1 MFEVPDP
8 TPPDSPPEERDVR
21 LLRELTL
28 DGFLSFARA
37 SSPIA
42 LAPLNLLIG
51 PNGAGKSNFIEALAL
66 LAATRGDIER
76 VIRRGGG
83 VREWLHKG
91 PQGRAARG
99 RPNAEPSDFASIR
112 ALVGANDFMW
122 DPIRYAL
129 EFEAVGA
136 RFHVTEERVWVE
148 ADQALPEGGLLFG
161 THDGRLAIRTA
172 GELHSIRADSVDPA
186 RSILAQRRAP
196 EQYPELTALGE
207 RFERIQL
214 YREWQSG
221 YTSPLRLPQ
230 RTDLPNDHLLEDGSN
245 LGLILNRIQADHYP
259 VWNDLRASMRDLL
272 DGFEDLVIK
281 VEAASVQ
288 VFIVDRSGRRFP
300 AVRLSDGTLRFLCL
314 LAILCDPT
322 PPPLIVIEEPELG
335 LHPDAICI
343 LPRLLREASER
354 TQVIVTTH
362 SNALIDA
369 FTETPEVVVV
379 TERTD
384 DGTTMRRLDR
394 DGLAEWIEQYGLGR
408 MWSMNLLGGNRW

>member
-1 MFEVPDP
+1 MAARAAEVTEVAGDIVP
-8 TPPDSPPEERDVR
+8 
-21 LLRELTL
+21 LIRELRL
-28 DGFLSFARA
+28 NQFLSFGEG
-37 SSPIA
+37 
-42 LAPLNLLIG
+42 APPLDLRRLNLLIG
-51 PNGAGKSNFIEALAL
+51 PNGAGKSNFIEALSL
-66 LAATRGDIER
+66 LQATRTDLDR

-91 PQGRAARG
+91 GAGAEAPEEKDVATIDAVVSGPS
-99 RPNAEPSDFASIR
+99 RPVRYRLQI
-112 ALVGANDFMW
+112 GATG
-122 DPIRYAL
+122 P
-129 EFEAVGA
+129 
-136 RFHVTEERVWVE
+136 RFTVVDERVEE
-148 ADQALPEGGLLFG
+148 ATANVDGKRPDFYFGYEGGVPRINV
-161 THDGRLAIRTA
+161 GRGKKRSLQRDA
-172 GELHSIRADSVDPA
+172 VDPTK
-186 RSILAQRRAP
+186 SILAQRRDP

-221 YTSPLRLPQ
+221 FTSPLRLPQ
-230 RTDLPNDHLLEDGSN
+230 RTDLPNDHLLEDGAN
-245 LGLILNRIQADHYP
+245 LGLVLSRIQADHYP
-259 VWNDLRASMRDLL
+259 VWNDLRAAMRDLL

-281 VEAASVQ
+281 IEAASVQ

-343 LPRLLREASER
+343 LPRLLREASAR
-354 TQVIVTTH
+354 TQLIVTTH

-379 TERTD
+379 TERTH

-394 DGLAEWIEQYGLGR
+394 DDLAEWIEQYGLGR